1 MLLFTPLIRN
11 KFKYFLNPIPNKSG
25 VFLFHGIY
33 ICMRGLI
40 KNIIKEEVEDKKSK
54 IVIKYVRSMYKDSN
68 LVVIKDFKISE
79 YNDLPLITIYFRS
92 LGDRDHNIESWV
104 SHKIVDS
111 FNNFFGDSII
121 IRYKYQH
128 FTKNNGNADIYI
140 TTEQL

>member
-1 MLLFTPLIRN
+1 
-11 KFKYFLNPIPNKSG
+11 
-25 VFLFHGIY
+25 
-33 ICMRGLI
+33 MRGLI
-40 KNIIKEEVEDKKSK
+40 KNIINEEVEDKKSK